1 MITRQLGLK
10 KIIILWV
17 LIMIVYVEI
26 TQVKHISMD
35 NLVESIKKKYFLD
48 NFFLKRLFYY
58 QM

>member
-26 TQVKHISMD
+26 TQVKHTSMD
-35 NLVESIKKKYFLD
+35 NLVESIK
-48 NFFLKRLFYY
+48 
-58 QM
+58 

>member
-26 TQVKHISMD
+26 TQVKQISMD
-35 NLVESIKKKYFLD
+35 NLVESIK
-48 NFFLKRLFYY
+48 
-58 QM
+58 

>member
-35 NLVESIKKKYFLD
+35 NLVESIKK
-48 NFFLKRLFYY
+48 NIS
-58 QM
+58 